1 MAWMKPYDLSTT
13 GAVAYAR
20 SNVGIAG
27 CSTPQAVPATAAFS
41 GLSVS
46 KGRMLHWVVNIT
58 TDPPVADTFEGG
70 TLAVTTT
77 WQQKSELGLNVSGE
91 VVVKGTGSATKAK
104 VGNCCCCCCG
114 VAAAGLLP
122 AAPQKVH
129 FHTRLTCRH
138 PPAAAACCRWLRS
151 PCVVLVAA
159 LIAHRSHSR

>member
-13 GAVAYAR
+13 GAVAYAKNDIR
-20 SNVGIAG
+20 IAG
-27 CSTPQAVPATAAFS
+27 CSTPQAAPATAAVS

-58 TDPPVADTFEGG
+58 TDPPVADTYEGR

-77 WQQKSELGLNVSGE
+77 WQQKSELSLNVSGE

-114 VAAAGLLP
+114 LACSWLLDGCC
-122 AAPQKVH
+122 QQH
-129 FHTRLTCRH
+129 FHRRLTCRH
-138 PPAAAACCRWLRS
+138 PAAAAACCRWLRS

-159 LIAHRSHSR
+159 LIAHRSHSW